1 MVTAYDRRSWI
12 SQQPSTSG
20 LSPLGRSSSAYMV
33 LKKMPAKF
41 QMIKLLAL
49 LSTVG
54 LILADCPSG
63 GDSVGAPVNGM
74 CPTGYEPTQ
83 VCCSAAAAA
92 DSCPDGLKYVAKSLG
107 GSCPPAAKAYGSLC
121 CSEQGVLYG
130 VCETPGMRM
139 GMCMSAG
146 SAGCPLGY
154 ACSADIGASYCCPVV
169 NYSDPQNVLGPTVG
183 GLCPSGYIAVYPP
196 SAPNGEC
203 VSLQSVPGIC
213 PQQQQ
218 VGACTPFNSPSCPS
232 GFSCFSYAGVCC
244 P

>member
-1 MVTAYDRRSWI
+1 
-12 SQQPSTSG
+12 
-20 LSPLGRSSSAYMV
+20 
-33 LKKMPAKF
+33 MPAKF